1 MCGSWGGYRVCG
13 VLVAGCSGFGAD
25 MREKSF
31 RVQDYVDVAERIRL
45 FYERFPEG
53 SIQTEL
59 VRLEE
64 GMVVFRASVYRDRE
78 DPHPTT
84 GWAYE
89 REGVGL
95 VNKTSFIENCET
107 SAVGRALSNLNFPRS
122 REAQERSRGGEPA
135 SRSQLE
141 ELRVLAESESID
153 AGIRARVLGRLE
165 EGLNARQARE
175 ALAYLRRLQRRGQ
188 GEAEA
193 EAGAAAA

>member
-1 MCGSWGGYRVCG
+1 
-13 VLVAGCSGFGAD
+13 

-59 VRLEE
+59 IRLEE

-78 DPHPTT
+78 DPYPTT

-153 AGIRARVLGRLE
+153 SGIRARVLGRLE